1 MRSSIKFRLIFLVSA
16 IISYTLGFQLL
27 PENLDETNSHLYVL
41 VFSMLYFF
49 ILPAIYWYCIIKVGE
64 QKLWKMLLIFSSS
77 SLMARLSFPAEIASY
92 FEFIAWLRYPII
104 AILLAI
110 ELYLMVSIIK
120 ALWQARNLS
129 ADPRVHILDT
139 FQEEDD
145 KKRSLALVLA
155 SEPASWYYAI
165 PYLSRNHVS
174 GITSL
179 KLRSAA
185 RWHWLMMTLGTLV
198 MAALAY
204 VIISPWS
211 ELLAIIVSS
220 ITGYGVIMLA
230 ANYRISRHFSIYGHK
245 NKLVINNSVWG
256 FISIKIEEIKSVEL
270 GSYPRKSDK
279 EGLHF
284 GYGDSSNIKLS
295 FIRPQ
300 TYFGGLGQ
308 LTERVEVIDMHVSE
322 PQKLADYIQKYSDNT
337 FAKDA
342 LMSQNQVSELAGK
355 SDDFPAQVNSGVNQ

>member
-1 MRSSIKFRLIFLVSA
+1 MRRSIKFRLIFLVSA
-16 IISYTLGFQLL
+16 IICYTLGFQLL
-27 PENLDETNSHLYVL
+27 PENLDGTNSHLYVL
-41 VFSMLYFF
+41 TFSTLYFF
-49 ILPAIYWYCIIKVGE
+49 ILPVIYWYCIIKVGE
-64 QKLWKMLLIFSSS
+64 QKLWKMLLIFSLS
-77 SLMARLSFPAEIASY
+77 SLMARFSFPAEIASY

-104 AILLAI
+104 AILLAF
-110 ELYLMVSIIK
+110 ELFLMVSIIK

-129 ADPRVHILDT
+129 GDPRVHILDT

-174 GITSL
+174 AITKL

-185 RWHWLMMTLGTLV
+185 RWHWLMMTLGTFV

-230 ANYRISRHFSIYGHK
+230 ANYRLSRHFSVYGHQD
-245 NKLVINNSVWG
+245 KLIINNSVWG
-256 FISIKIEEIKSVEL
+256 FISIKFEDIESVDL
-270 GSYPRKSDK
+270 GCYSRKSDK

-284 GYGDSSNIKLS
+284 GYGDNSNIKLS
-295 FIRPQ
+295 FIRSQ

-308 LTERVEVIDMHVSE
+308 LSERVDVIDMHVSE
-322 PQKLADYIQKYSDNT
+322 PQVLADYIQEYSENIC
-337 FAKDA
+337 AKDA
-342 LMSQNQVSELAGK
+342 LVSQKQESEIACK
-355 SDDFPAQVNSGVNQ
+355 PDDFPAQVNSGVNQ

>member
-1 MRSSIKFRLIFLVSA
+1 MRISIKFRLIFLICA

-27 PENLDETNSHLYVL
+27 PENLDGANSHLYVL

-49 ILPAIYWYCIIKVGE
+49 ILPIIYWYCIIEVGK
-64 QKLWKMLLIFSSS
+64 QKLWKMLLIFSLS
-77 SLMARLSFPAEIASY
+77 SLMARFSFPAEIASY

-129 ADPRVHILDT
+129 GDPRVHILDT

-174 GITSL
+174 GITNL

-185 RWHWLMMTLGTLV
+185 RWHWLMMTLATLA

-230 ANYRISRHFSIYGHK
+230 ANYRISSHFSIYGHRD
-245 NKLVINNSVWG
+245 KLVINNSIWG
-256 FISIKIEEIKSVEL
+256 FISIKVEDIASVAL
-270 GSYPRKSDK
+270 GRYPRKDDK

-300 TYFGGLGQ
+300 SYFGGMGQ
-308 LTERVEVIDMHVSE
+308 LTERVDVIDMHVSE
-322 PQKLADYIQKYSDNT
+322 PQVLADYIQQYSDNI
-337 FAKDA
+337 FAKDGR
-342 LMSQNQVSELAGK
+342 MSQIQESERACK
-355 SDDFPAQVNSGVNQ
+355 PDDFQAQVNSGVDQ